1 MEKAGI
7 AWRAFIATI
16 LIIGA
21 CLLFITVAT
30 AQTSCPP
37 GQQPYNEVVKV
48 LTEKYG
54 EFKRVVGMVR
64 PGQNLIVEI
73 WTAPNEGTWTI
84 IARYGNCAK
93 HVADGKAHKFLE
105 NQGAAFI
112 PGRDA

>member
-21 CLLFITVAT
+21 CILFINVAT
-30 AQTSCPP
+30 AQAFCPP
-37 GQQPYNEVVKV
+37 GQQPYAGVVKM

-54 EFKRVVGMVR
+54 ESKRVVGLVR
-64 PGQNLIVEI
+64 PGQNLFVEI
-73 WTAPNEGTWTI
+73 WAAPNEGTWTI
-84 IARYGNCAK
+84 IARYGDCAK
-93 HVADGKAHKFLE
+93 HIADGQVYKFLE